1 MARDT
6 KLRRKRLSKG
16 VSITFMSK
24 RLGYKYPSGY
34 ANIESGRVK
43 PDLQKARII
52 CDILGT
58 DINSLFFDEKLPEK
72 SNRKQEVM

>member
-1 MARDT
+1 MACDT

-16 VSITFMSK
+16 ISITFMSK

-43 PDLQKARII
+43 PDLKKAKII
-52 CDILGT
+52 CEILGT
-58 DINSLFFDEKLPEK
+58 DIDSLFFDKKLPEK
-72 SNRKQEVM
+72 SNKEQEVM